1 MGEGSILTLLGI
13 AVVVV
18 GFMARINPLAV
29 ILAAALVTGITGGLT
44 LPETLAAL
52 GKAFN
57 DNRYVSAVWL
67 VLPVI
72 GLLERSGLQ
81 ERARAL
87 IGRIRAATAG
97 RLLLIYLVFR
107 QIGAAVGLK
116 DIAGHPQMVRPLVAP
131 MAEAAAENRLGPIS
145 ERTRFRI
152 RSHSAAVDNIGLFF
166 GEDIFIAIASILLI
180 KGFLEQNGII
190 VEPLQLSVW
199 AIPTALAAFA
209 IHGTRLLLL
218 DRRLKRETAAEAAL
232 PDAAPEPAAPE
243 LAR

>member
-1 MGEGSILTLLGI
+1 MGEGSLLTLLGI
-13 AVVVV
+13 AVVIV
-18 GFMARINPLAV
+18 GFMARLNPLVV
-29 ILAAALVTGITGGLT
+29 ILAAALVTGVTGGLT
-44 LPETLAAL
+44 LPETIAAL

-81 ERARAL
+81 ERAREL
-87 IGRIRAATAG
+87 IGRIRAATTG

-107 QIGAAVGLK
+107 QLGAAVGLK

-131 MAEAAAENRLGPIS
+131 MAEAAAENRLGPLPDK
-145 ERTRFRI
+145 TRFRI

-180 KGFLEQNGII
+180 KGFLEQNGIV
-190 VEPLQLSVW
+190 VEPLHLSVW
-199 AIPTALAAFA
+199 AIPTAIAAFL
-209 IHGTRLLLL
+209 IHGARLLLL
-218 DRRLKRETAAEAAL
+218 DRKLKRETAAEPASQAA
-232 PDAAPEPAAPE
+232 AEPA
-243 LAR
+243 R